1 MERSGNEAWIK
12 RNKEPTSQPR
22 PVKCHSRLSLM
33 VVSCSYIRASQ
44 GLWGGFQVI
53 TTKCSGFYSLSLFYF
68 SWLPLLFNWYFL
80 LYLVLFSGI
89 LDSYSYIFRKSSF
102 IIFFFLIYIWLL
114 FLFRILEIQELSCAF
129 RSFWWFYSSPFQT
142 SQPLIL
148 L

>member
-1 MERSGNEAWIK
+1 MEWNGVRMK
-12 RNKEPTSQPR
+12 RELNATKNPPHNQGQSSVT
-22 PVKCHSRLSLM
+22 HGYLSWL
-33 VVSCSYIRASQ
+33 CQ

-89 LDSYSYIFRKSSF
+89 FDSYSYIFRKSSF